1 MSAQPAHS
9 ELSRRM
15 RCVRRARTPG
25 TNGTESKIML
35 RTIREFWNDQRGIA
49 MILVAIMLP
58 VLVGFALVT
67 IDMSRATGL
76 HNDLQKGVDAL
87 ALAAAAELDGR
98 SDSITR
104 ANRAVTN
111 LLANRT
117 LFSTA
122 GDHQLA
128 LADVTVTYL
137 TGIPAS
143 DNTRLSA
150 AGVDSNGVN
159 WASTDPKAVSFAEV
173 TVNPSGLTD
182 GAGAFATIFPASF
195 NGGSDT
201 MDIDPQAVAGF
212 TQSICETVPIF
223 MCNPFET
230 ATPATSKT
238 IQQAFASGD
247 TYSREFRILKVDS
260 NPGPGNFGLI
270 DNNLTSVRDAIAMGT
285 AGTCYQRD
293 KLTTKTGVTLGQVN
307 AGLNVRFDI
316 YSSSLSKYN
325 KDWNYRPASNVRKGA
340 DKTSNCNKFTAAT
353 DGSAMGLP
361 AGTNYNS
368 STGMSDP
375 ISAQSFWSTY
385 WSINHNGAA
394 YPSIPSASYPTGD
407 TTHPASRYDVYKYE
421 ISHSLVG
428 DKSPS
433 PSKESGTPSC
443 FKGDTP
449 TADPDRRLLNMAIV
463 DCIANQS
470 KINGHIQLKPDG
482 YASIFVNSPVQK
494 QDNTKSDED
503 STAAEK
509 PISLEIVDVDGP
521 LGNGTLDKALR
532 NEAQLY
538 R

>member
-1 MSAQPAHS
+1 
-9 ELSRRM
+9 
-15 RCVRRARTPG
+15 
-25 TNGTESKIML
+25 ML
-35 RTIREFWNDQRGIA
+35 GTIREFWNDQRGIA
-49 MILVAIMLP
+49 MILAAIMLP

-98 SDSITR
+98 SDSIFR
-104 ANRAVTN
+104 ANNAVTN

-122 GDHQLA
+122 GDHQIA

-150 AGVDSNGVN
+150 AGVDSNGTN

-195 NGGSDT
+195 VGASET

-230 ATPATSKT
+230 STPATSQT

-270 DNNLTSVRDAIAMGT
+270 DNNLTSLRDAIATGT

-293 KLTTKTGVTLGQVN
+293 KLTTKTGVTLGSVN
-307 AGLNVRFDI
+307 AGINVRFDL
-316 YSSSLSKYN
+316 YSSSLN
-325 KDWNYRPASNVRKGA
+325 KENKNWQYRPASNVRKGQ
-340 DKTSNCNKFTAAT
+340 KTGCSKYDPVT
-353 DGSAMGLP
+353 DGTALP
-361 AGTNYNS
+361 LPPGDNYD
-368 STGMSDP
+368 STKGYSDK
-375 ISAQSFWSTY
+375 IANASTFWASY
-385 WSINHNGAA
+385 WSVNHGGAA
-394 YPSIPSASYPTGD
+394 FPSIPSSSHPTS
-407 TTHPASRYDVYKYE
+407 TTQPASRYDVYKYE
-421 ISHSLVG
+421 VANNLVG
-428 DKSPS
+428 DKSKS
-433 PSKESGTPSC
+433 PTKESGTPSC

-449 TADPDRRLLNMAIV
+449 TADPDRRLLNLAIV
-463 DCIANQS
+463 DCIANQA
-470 KINGHIQLKPDG
+470 KINGHTQLKPDG
-482 YASIFVNSPVQK
+482 YASVFLNTPVQK
-494 QDNTKSDED
+494 QDNSKDDED
-503 STAAEK
+503 TSAAEK

-521 LGNGTLDKALR
+521 LGNGSLDKALR

>member
-1 MSAQPAHS
+1 
-9 ELSRRM
+9 
-15 RCVRRARTPG
+15 
-25 TNGTESKIML
+25 ML
-35 RTIREFWNDQRGIA
+35 GTIRAFRSDQRGIA

-58 VLVGFALVT
+58 VLVGLALLA
-67 IDMSRATGL
+67 IDMSRANGL
-76 HNDLQKGVDAL
+76 HNDLQKGIDAL

-98 SDSITR
+98 SDSISR

-111 LLANRT
+111 LLSNET
-117 LFSTA
+117 KFSTS
-122 GDHQLA
+122 GDHTLA
-128 LADVTVTYL
+128 LSDLTVTYL
-137 TGIPAS
+137 TGIPADDS
-143 DNTRLSA
+143 ISLTA
-150 AGVDSNGVN
+150 AGVDANGVT
-159 WASTDPKAVSFAEV
+159 WASTDPKAVAFAEV

-195 NGGSDT
+195 IGSNNT
-201 MDIDPQAVAGF
+201 MDIQPQAVAGF

-230 ATPATSKT
+230 DTPATSKT

-270 DNNLTSVRDAIAMGT
+270 DNNLTSLRDAIAMGT

-307 AGLNVRFDI
+307 AGINVRFDI
-316 YSSSLSKYN
+316 YSNSLKQQDKN
-325 KDWNYRPASNVRKGA
+325 WQYRPASNVRKGA
-340 DKTSNCNKFTAAT
+340 DKTSNCNKFVPAT
-353 DGSAMGLP
+353 DGPPPSAMGLP
-361 AGTNYNS
+361 PGANYDS
-368 STGMSDP
+368 SKGMTDP
-375 ISAQSFWSTY
+375 IGTQSFWNTY

-394 YPSIPSASYPTGD
+394 YPSIPSATYPTGD
-407 TTHPASRYDVYKYE
+407 TTRPASRYDVYKYE
-421 ISHSLVG
+421 IANNLVG
-428 DKSPS
+428 DKSPN
-433 PSKESGTPSC
+433 PSKESGIPSC

-463 DCIANQS
+463 DCLANQS

-482 YASIFVNSPVQK
+482 YASVFINTPIQK
-494 QDNTKSDED
+494 QDNSKDDED
-503 STAAEK
+503 SSANEK